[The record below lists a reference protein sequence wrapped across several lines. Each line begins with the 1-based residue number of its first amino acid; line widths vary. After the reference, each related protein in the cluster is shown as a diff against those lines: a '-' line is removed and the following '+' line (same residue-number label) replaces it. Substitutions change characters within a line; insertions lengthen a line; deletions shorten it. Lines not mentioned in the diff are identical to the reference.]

1 MCVCVCVCV
10 CDERIDSNSGDS
22 KNTLLTPS
30 MIPKQKIET
39 NKKLKN
45 SHLKKQISNHDFTT
59 SIKSKGA

>member
-1 MCVCVCVCV
+1 MCV

-30 MIPKQKIET
+30 IILKQKTET

-45 SHLKKQISNHDFTT
+45 NSHLKNQISN
-59 SIKSKGA
+59 K

>member
-30 MIPKQKIET
+30 MIPKQKTET
-39 NKKLKN
+39 NKKI
-45 SHLKKQISNHDFTT
+45 KKLSSEKPN
-59 SIKSKGA
+59 IKSRLHDLN

>member
-1 MCVCVCVCV
+1 MCVCVCV
-10 CDERIDSNSGDS
+10 CDERIDSNSGDC

-45 SHLKKQISNHDFTT
+45 SHLKNQISNHNFN
-59 SIKSKGA
+59 